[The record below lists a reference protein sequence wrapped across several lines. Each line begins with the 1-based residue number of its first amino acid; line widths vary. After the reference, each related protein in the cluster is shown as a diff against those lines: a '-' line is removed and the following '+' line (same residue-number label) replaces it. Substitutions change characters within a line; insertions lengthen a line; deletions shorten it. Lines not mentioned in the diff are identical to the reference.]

1 MSLAVCWEPFQISRH
16 WSRMNSSGTGKCKDQ
31 PANRYAEFEP
41 IRHGQEQNPAEDV
54 RERAFKVPVG
64 ESPKGTLVCARH
76 ANPSTKYI
84 CPGCGTPLV
93 FRNGEVNAPHFAHQ
107 GHAFCSPE
115 TALHLGVKNWMAKI
129 LCKCLKGQR
138 KGIPKFKVPC
148 MGNNQFKEFNAS
160 YQCDGD
166 AWLSFA
172 DLAFDE
178 VAVEQ
183 STTDGLKPDVLLLN
197 KAVPILG
204 IEVLVTH
211 SVDGFKA
218 ARYTHP
224 WIEVEATQVLQTPR
238 FWKPIQTSHPWTN
251 LCQACLWANK
261 IVSFGLLDENDPGDY
276 AAQLSAS
283 IFESFLLEWLPSSSK
298 RIKPAVYWRC
308 PWCRKINNRIITR
321 DRILGVAV
329 SSSLLPPCEPEV
341 TIENIDGTTFSVIF
355 GFPKNP
361 DRPWLIAPLPERLH
375 PIVRATPAPKLPH
388 RILLNGTNRP
398 LAFICRNCCRD
409 CLGML
414 PSSLSPVKAWE
425 LLYQDPGIK

>member
-1 MSLAVCWEPFQISRH
+1 MVLAVCWEPSQESRH
-16 WSRMNSSGTGKCKDQ
+16 WSRMNSS
-31 PANRYAEFEP
+31 
-41 IRHGQEQNPAEDV
+41 
-54 RERAFKVPVG
+54 AFKVPVG
-64 ESPKGTLVCARH
+64 ESPKGTLVRARH
-76 ANPSTKYI
+76 ADPSIEYH
-84 CPGCGTPLV
+84 CPGCGTPLIY
-93 FRNGEVNAPHFAHQ
+93 RNGEVNAPHFAHRSH
-107 GHAFCSPE
+107 GFCSPE

-129 LCKCLKGQR
+129 LCRCLNGQR
-138 KGIPKFKVPC
+138 RGIPKFKVPC
-148 MGNNQFKEFNAS
+148 TGHNQFKVFDSS
-160 YQCDGD
+160 YQCDGN

-172 DLAFDE
+172 DLLFDE

-218 ARYTHP
+218 ARSTHP
-224 WIEVEATQVLQTPR
+224 WIEVEATQVLRTPR
-238 FWKPIQTSHPWTN
+238 FWKPIQMSHSLTTF
-251 LCQACLWANK
+251 CQACLWANR
-261 IVSFGLLDENDPGDY
+261 IASFKLLDENDPGDY

-283 IFESFLLEWLPSSSK
+283 ILESFLLEWLPSSSK

-308 PWCRKINNRIITR
+308 PWCRKLNHRLITR

-341 TIENIDGTTFSVIF
+341 TIDTIDGTAFSVIF
-355 GFPKNP
+355 GFPKNR
-361 DRPWLIAPLPERLH
+361 DRPWLIAPLPGRLH

-425 LLYQDPGIK
+425 LLDQDPDIK

>member
-1 MSLAVCWEPFQISRH
+1 MLLAVCWEPSQESRH
-16 WSRMNSSGTGKCKDQ
+16 WSRMNSS
-31 PANRYAEFEP
+31 
-41 IRHGQEQNPAEDV
+41 
-54 RERAFKVPVG
+54 AFKVPVG
-64 ESPKGTLVCARH
+64 ESPKGTLVRARH
-76 ANPSTKYI
+76 ADPSIEYH
-84 CPGCGTPLV
+84 CPGCGTPLIY
-93 FRNGEVNAPHFAHQ
+93 RNGEVNAPHFAHRS
-107 GHAFCSPE
+107 HAFCSPE
-115 TALHLGVKNWMAKI
+115 TALHLGVRNWMAKI
-129 LCKCLKGQR
+129 LCRCLKGQR
-138 KGIPKFKVPC
+138 RGIPKFKVPC
-148 MGNNQFKEFNAS
+148 TGHNQFKVFDSS

-172 DLAFDE
+172 DLLFDE

-204 IEVLVTH
+204 IEVFVTH
-211 SVDGFKA
+211 SVDGLKA
-218 ARYTHP
+218 ARSTHP
-224 WIEVEATQVLQTPR
+224 WIEVEATQVLKTPR
-238 FWKPIQTSHPWTN
+238 FWKPIQMSHSLTTF
-251 LCQACLWANK
+251 CQACLWANR
-261 IVSFGLLDENDPGDY
+261 IASFKLLDENDPGDY

-283 IFESFLLEWLPSSSK
+283 ILESFLLEWLSSSSK
-298 RIKPAVYWRC
+298 RVKPAVHWRC
-308 PWCRKINNRIITR
+308 PWCRKLNHRLITR

-341 TIENIDGTTFSVIF
+341 TIETIDGPTFSVIF

-361 DRPWLIAPLPERLH
+361 DRPWLIAPLPGRPH

-414 PSSLSPVKAWE
+414 PSSLSPVKPWE
-425 LLYQDPGIK
+425 LLDQDPGIK